1 MKWYCNSDR
10 QGRRHRGGLCYSP
23 SPHPFPPPFFCA
35 VKRKKGNKEKKERI
49 SKQKLLKGCR
59 QGQNITVLAILE
71 SLEFGNFSC
80 RPTMVADNTFQCRM
94 TLKSILLT
102 WGCSF
107 IAFHYFDW
115 NILTFC
121 TNFKRPSALKEH
133 TLWCKSGI
141 YCWNLSEKVYLMY
154 GNSFPILLLWNLKYI
169 SLYFTHNSVKS
180 SCQ

>member
-1 MKWYCNSDR
+1 MVYIIYIDTLWVILVSA
-10 QGRRHRGGLCYSP
+10 YSK
-23 SPHPFPPPFFCA
+23 SIQ
-35 VKRKKGNKEKKERI
+35 NW
-49 SKQKLLKGCR
+49 KQKL
-59 QGQNITVLAILE
+59 ITWNDISSAVISKLLNCCLRTFIILWLVCLYC
-71 SLEFGNFSC
+71 S
-80 RPTMVADNTFQCRM
+80 NTNLF
-94 TLKSILLT
+94 LLT

-115 NILTFC
+115 NILTFW

-141 YCWNLSEKVYLMY
+141 YCWNLSEKVCLMY
-154 GNSFPILLLWNLKYI
+154 GNSFPILLPWNLKYI